1 MMVNLYFG
9 LKIFIPVILIC
20 SFLLFYIVLEIKF
33 KLDSKF
39 KKNCFKCKHYNLF
52 DVASYGD
59 SCRHK
64 CTLKERYDSHSINSN
79 YKFVKCKEFEN
90 K

>member
-39 KKNCFKCKHYNLF
+39 KKNGF
-52 DVASYGD
+52 V
-59 SCRHK
+59 
-64 CTLKERYDSHSINSN
+64 LK
-79 YKFVKCKEFEN
+79 
-90 K
+90 